1 MQVFKRILQ
10 KLNGLH
16 YPQEFLCIAKEEMN
30 EHLHAFL
37 LFENIVIGDIT
48 QNHHFVGY
56 SPLIIAL
63 RSGKDI
69 DLTARDT
76 INICYSPM
84 QLRAGETATKKNIVA
99 TLQLK
104 KINEQKIEH
113 AAIYYFE
120 GVHGKHKFISG
131 WHQFIIQINN
141 QLYNKTKGNVF
152 LANNLLKQVQIAY
165 AMPRIISLITV
176 SSNGLYNLFPTDLHG
191 EVNEEYYIISL
202 RHEGNACK
210 QTEAA
215 GKILLSNINA
225 TYFKEVYGLG
235 KNHMQPLKQKSSF
248 AFSEI
253 NSQIL
258 NLPLPLYVIEYR
270 ELELKTSFT
279 HGIHKILLFKILAK
293 QQINNIPNTLSHIHN
308 VYATWRFKNHFKDK
322 YLLR

>member
-1 MQVFKRILQ
+1 MQILKKILQ
-10 KLNGLH
+10 KFNGLH
-16 YPQEFLCIAKEEMN
+16 YSQEFLCIAKEEMN

-37 LFENIVIGDIT
+37 LFENIVISNIT

-63 RSGKDI
+63 RSDKDI

-76 INICYSPM
+76 INICYSTM
-84 QLRAGETATKKNIVA
+84 QLRAGATAPKKNIVA

-104 KINEQKIEH
+104 KINEQKIEN

-120 GVHGKHKFISG
+120 GEYGKHKFISG
-131 WHQFIIQINN
+131 WHQFIIQTNN

-165 AMPRIISLITV
+165 AMPRVISLITV
-176 SSNGLYNLFPTDLHG
+176 SNNGLYNLFPTDLHG
-191 EVNEEYYIISL
+191 EVNEDYYIISL

-215 GKILLSNINA
+215 GKILLSNIDA
-225 TYFKEVYGLG
+225 LYFKEVYGLG
-235 KNHMQPLKQKSSF
+235 KNHMQPLKQKSNF
-248 AFSEI
+248 TFSEI
-253 NSQIL
+253 NSQVL
-258 NLPLPLYVIEYR
+258 NLPLPLHVIEYK

-279 HGIHKILLFKILAK
+279 HGIHKILLFKILVK
-293 QQINNIPNTLSHIHN
+293 KQINNIPNTLSHIHN
-308 VYATWRFKNHFKDK
+308 VFATWRFKNHFRDK